1 MPTKIPTMWGAMYKV
16 ERNEVAE
23 WAGGDPEYPW
33 RPYAFSPRVE
43 SKFYSFVFIISNNY
57 IMKINIQ
64 NTCTMDTQILQLAS
78 PFVCSCIFP
87 SIHLLSMS

>member
-1 MPTKIPTMWGAMYKV
+1 MTTMWGAMCEV

-57 IMKINIQ
+57 IMKINLQ
-64 NTCTMDTQILQLAS
+64 NTCTMDTRILQLAS